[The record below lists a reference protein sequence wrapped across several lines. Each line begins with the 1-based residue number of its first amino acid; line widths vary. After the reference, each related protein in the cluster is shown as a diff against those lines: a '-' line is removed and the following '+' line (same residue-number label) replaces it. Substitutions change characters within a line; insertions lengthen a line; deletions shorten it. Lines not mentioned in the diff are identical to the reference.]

1 MKLKKSK
8 RMHRKMQSLF
18 SMQNYIMFFLINAF
32 TVSSCMIMFLTNLG
46 TLPTHIEKSAVLT
59 FLNVIFLSYLLCVI
73 DNVWRKLT
81 IEQPIKDILKATKKM
96 TEGDFSVRIAHRHGL
111 KRTNELDAIIEN
123 FNVMAQELQGIETLR
138 TDFVSN
144 VSHEIKTPL
153 SVIQN
158 YAHVLQD
165 KNLSEE
171 KRIEYSKTIEESTKR
186 LNNLITNI
194 LRLNKLE
201 NQQIYPK
208 KMCYDLGNQLCECIL
223 GFEAVWE
230 MKNLNMEIDIEENI
244 QIHADQELMSIV
256 WNNLISNAIKF
267 TPEEGEVWIRLK
279 QEQGWAIVEVKDTG
293 CGIKSEDGYRIFEK
307 FYQSD
312 QSHAMQGN
320 GLGLALVKRVID
332 ITGGEISV
340 ESKLGKGS
348 TFTVRIRLSNQ

>member
-1 MKLKKSK
+1 MHKEKNKRVLRKK
-8 RMHRKMQSLF
+8 QSLF
-18 SMQNYIMFFLINAF
+18 SVQNYVVFFLINAF
-32 TVSSCMIMFLTNLG
+32 TVSCCMIMFLTNLG
-46 TLPTHIEKSAVLT
+46 TLPEHIEKSTILT
-59 FLNVIFLSYLLCVI
+59 FFNVIFLSYLLCVI

-81 IEQPIKDILKATKKM
+81 IERPIKEILKATKKI

-111 KRTNELDAIIEN
+111 KKTNELDAIIDN

-138 TDFVSN
+138 TDFISN

-165 KNLSEE
+165 KDLNEE
-171 KRIEYSKTIEESTKR
+171 KRIEYSKAIEESTKR
-186 LNNLITNI
+186 LTSLITNI

-208 KMCYDLGNQLCECIL
+208 KMQYDLGNQLCECIL

-230 MKNLNMEIDIEENI
+230 TKNLNMEINIEEDI
-244 QIHADQELMSIV
+244 KIHADQELMSIV

-267 TPEEGEVWIRLK
+267 TPEEGSVWIRLK
-279 QEQGWAIVEVKDTG
+279 QEDGWAIVEVKDTG

-312 QSHAMQGN
+312 QSHGMQGN

-348 TFTVRIRLSNQ
+348 TFTVMIRL

>member
-1 MKLKKSK
+1 MHKEKNKRVLRKK
-8 RMHRKMQSLF
+8 QSLF
-18 SMQNYIMFFLINAF
+18 SVQNYVVFFLINAF
-32 TVSSCMIMFLTNLG
+32 TVSCCMIMFLTNLG
-46 TLPTHIEKSAVLT
+46 TLPEHIEKSTILT
-59 FLNVIFLSYLLCVI
+59 FFNVIFLSYLLCVI

-81 IEQPIKDILKATKKM
+81 IERPIKEILKATKKI

-111 KRTNELDAIIEN
+111 KKTNELDAIIDN

-138 TDFVSN
+138 TDFISN

-165 KNLSEE
+165 KDLNEE
-171 KRIEYSKTIEESTKR
+171 KRIEYSKAIEESTKR
-186 LNNLITNI
+186 LTSLITNI

-208 KMCYDLGNQLCECIL
+208 KMQYDLGNQLCECIL

-230 MKNLNMEIDIEENI
+230 TKNLNMEINIEEDI
-244 QIHADQELMSIV
+244 KIHADQELMSIV

-267 TPEEGEVWIRLK
+267 TPEEGSVWIRLK
-279 QEQGWAIVEVKDTG
+279 QEDGWAIVEVKDTG

-312 QSHAMQGN
+312 QSHGMQGN

-348 TFTVRIRLSNQ
+348 TFTVRIRL